1 MKILR
6 SLNKI
11 FLFKVLFMFCF
22 TQNIYSN
29 EPVDIWNIN
38 NSGNTENQE
47 KSVLDEVKESSSI
60 LENIKNNKLSSV
72 ELENILNKN
81 EKSY

>member
-47 KSVLDEVKESSSI
+47 KSVLDEVKERYD
-60 LENIKNNKLSSV
+60 
-72 ELENILNKN
+72 ELI
-81 EKSY
+81 S

>member
-60 LENIKNNKLSSV
+60 LENIKNNNLSSV
-72 ELENILNKN
+72 ELEDNLNKN